1 MVLAGFWVTADGWFV
16 VKPGVMSSLV
26 TPWPASE
33 DAGIRV
39 DRSSWSTVVTSVD
52 VVAVGCSEEEAG
64 ELDDAKFSRTMVK
77 PAVGSVEAEA
87 TAVEAGGPSEG
98 LNVPDL
104 SVAAC
109 PPVVDRWGRTPPACV
124 ASSPESAGGKTVD
137 VSLLNSALVESAFR
151 SRTAGSPSPL
161 MLPGFRVGR
170 GSPAPSGPSP
180 SGGKSVSRTKRQ
192 VRMPGHHPHR
202 NL

>member
-1 MVLAGFWVTADGWFV
+1 MVLPGFLVTADGSFV
-16 VKPGVMSSLV
+16 VTPGVMSSPV

-33 DAGIRV
+33 DVGIRV

-64 ELDDAKFSRTMVK
+64 ELDDSEFSRTMVK
-77 PAVGSVEAEA
+77 SSLPGPVEAEA

-109 PPVVDRWGRTPPACV
+109 PAVVDRWGRTPPACV
-124 ASSPESAGGKTVD
+124 ASPPESAGGKTVD
-137 VSLLNSALVESAFR
+137 VSLLNSALVESVFR

-161 MLPGFRVGR
+161 MLPGFRVGH

-180 SGGKSVSRTKRQ
+180 SRGRSVSRTKHQ
-192 VRMPGHHPHR
+192 VRMPR
-202 NL
+202 AS

>member
-1 MVLAGFWVTADGWFV
+1 MVLAGFWVTADGSFV
-16 VKPGVMSSLV
+16 VKPAVMSSLV

-39 DRSSWSTVVTSVD
+39 DRSAVVTSVD
-52 VVAVGCSEEEAG
+52 VVAVGRGEEEAG
-64 ELDDAKFSRTMVK
+64 ELDDSEFSRTMVT
-77 PAVGSVEAEA
+77 PAVGPVEAEA

-124 ASSPESAGGKTVD
+124 ASSPDSGGGKTVD
-137 VSLLNSALVESAFR
+137 VSLLVESVFG
-151 SRTAGSPSPL
+151 SGTAGSPSPL

-170 GSPAPSGPSP
+170 GSPDPSGPSP
-180 SGGKSVSRTKRQ
+180 SGGKSVSRTEHE
-192 VRMPGHHPHR
+192 VRMPGHRPHH